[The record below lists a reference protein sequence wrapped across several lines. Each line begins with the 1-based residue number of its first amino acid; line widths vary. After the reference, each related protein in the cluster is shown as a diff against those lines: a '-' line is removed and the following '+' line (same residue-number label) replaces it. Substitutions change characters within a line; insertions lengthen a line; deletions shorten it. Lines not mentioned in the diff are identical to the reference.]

1 MQFRLDNF
9 PKKIQKQFSEGA
21 FTLDSQSQLYSS
33 VTCNFFKVS
42 KYMYIIGSYIRINSK
57 IKQTQA
63 ILINFKISSTVTIQ
77 SEFGVRY
84 QVMIILKT

>member
-9 PKKIQKQFSEGA
+9 PKKIQKQLSEGT

-33 VTCNFFKVS
+33 VTCKFFKVY
-42 KYMYIIGSYIRINSK
+42 KYVYIIGSYIRINSK

-63 ILINFKISSTVTIQ
+63 IQINFKISSTLTIQ
-77 SEFGVRY
+77 SEFGIRY
-84 QVMIILKT
+84 QMMIILKT